1 MTAERS
7 VSGWDDYPVHQTSEF
22 IRHVATSDRNFYD
35 RYYFNLHPSSDEY
48 FAIFGLGQYPNLG
61 TTDAFLAVTKD
72 GTQRIMRT
80 SKPLEDRMDISVGPM
95 RVEII
100 EPLEKLRVIVEPND
114 ADIAM
119 DVTWTASIPAFEEP
133 RQYLRSRGTVVFD
146 TQRFAQLGRWEGT
159 LTVAGED
166 IAVTPDRCGGSRDR
180 SWGVRLS
187 ARSSPTASGSRSR
200 SCRACGTTCR
210 SISATTRSST
220 CATSAPTGF
229 VPSKRPS
236 ALGPTQNGQSSGSE
250 LPSGITT

>member
-180 SWGVRLS
+180 SWGCLLYTSPSPRDRQKSRMPSS
-187 ARSSPTASGSRSR
+187 A
-200 SCRACGTTCR
+200 
-210 SISATTRSST
+210 
-220 CATSAPTGF
+220 
-229 VPSKRPS
+229 
-236 ALGPTQNGQSSGSE
+236 
-250 LPSGITT
+250 

>member
-95 RVEII
+95 RVEILSLI
-100 EPLEKLRVIVEPND
+100 HISEPTR
-114 ADIAM
+114 
-119 DVTWTASIPAFEEP
+119 
-133 RQYLRSRGTVVFD
+133 RS
-146 TQRFAQLGRWEGT
+146 
-159 LTVAGED
+159 
-166 IAVTPDRCGGSRDR
+166 
-180 SWGVRLS
+180 
-187 ARSSPTASGSRSR
+187 
-200 SCRACGTTCR
+200 
-210 SISATTRSST
+210 
-220 CATSAPTGF
+220 
-229 VPSKRPS
+229 
-236 ALGPTQNGQSSGSE
+236 
-250 LPSGITT
+250 